1 MATVTESPI
10 NSASLNT
17 IPGQDTDLFD
27 NSGFE
32 SELSDSNARNEN
44 PLKLFQDTLKSGS
57 QTLKERFENNTP
69 ADELVTGRA
78 YLVDQLLQHAW
89 KIFFN
94 SECNDIALVAVGG
107 YGRGELHPH
116 SDIDLMILLASM
128 NQEQYKEQIE
138 GFLTFLWDIGLEV
151 GHSVR
156 TLRECIKEGTQDITI
171 ATNLM
176 EARLLS
182 GPENL
187 FNHMRTVT
195 NTKHIWPSEQFFEA
209 KHEEQKKRH
218 EKFGDTAYK
227 LEPNIKEGP
236 GGLRDIQVIGW
247 VTKRHFGASTLH
259 ELVTNNFLT
268 EKEYSTLIDGQNFLW
283 RIRFALH
290 TLANRREDRLL
301 FDYQRTLASQFGYE
315 NTDNNL
321 AVEQFMQSY
330 YRTIMELN
338 RLNEMLLQL
347 FQEAI
352 IYANFPINER
362 FRSRMGF
369 MAVTHD
375 NVFKEHPLA
384 LLEIFLLLEQHQEL
398 KGVRANT
405 IRLIRDHCYLIDDEF
420 RKDPRANELFMQILR
435 QPQGITH
442 EFRRMNRYGVLAAY
456 LPAFGRIVGRMQYDL
471 FHTLT
476 VDEHSLFVLRNLRRF
491 TVPEFQDEFPLC
503 SNIILNIN
511 KPELLYI
518 AGLFHDIAK
527 GRGGDH
533 SELGADEVRTFCP
546 QHKID
551 SDDTEFIAWLI
562 QNHLL
567 MSITAQKKDISDP
580 SVIMEFAEK
589 MIDKNH
595 LDFLYLLTVADI
607 RATNPEMWNSWK
619 DALLKELYH
628 GTKKALQQGLEI
640 PDQKKLVSD
649 IREKILPSLKES
661 GFTIEQIDNLWNDL
675 SEEYFFYYTPEEILW
690 HISSIAKREEDKHPL
705 VEVRLLKRR
714 GSTAIFIYGPVKNN
728 QFAVITSA
736 LEKLGLTIV
745 DARIITSKQ
754 NYTLDTYLV
763 LEENGEAIEDEYRLD
778 EIQKTITRSLEK
790 HEDPELLV
798 SRRQTRQMKHF
809 KIPTRV
815 SFETDPH
822 NIRTIMKVVTAD
834 RPGLLSK
841 IAQAFLKCNIQLQIA
856 RISTVGA
863 QVEDVFYI
871 TDQNNLPLED
881 KTEIEEL
888 RKTTIEMLS

>member
-1 MATVTESPI
+1 MKNSPI
-10 NSASLNT
+10 NSAPLNT
-17 IPGQDTDLFD
+17 APDQDTELFD
-27 NSGFE
+27 SSKFE
-32 SELSDSNARNEN
+32 SALSDLNARNEN
-44 PLKLFQDTLKSGS
+44 PLKLFQDTLKSGD
-57 QTLKERFENNTP
+57 QILKERFENKVP
-69 ADELVTGRA
+69 AEDLVTGRA

-89 KIFFN
+89 EGSFN
-94 SECNDIALVAVGG
+94 QECDDIALIAVGG

-128 NQEQYKEQIE
+128 KHDQYKEQIE
-138 GFLTFLWDIGLEV
+138 SFLTFLWDIGLEV

-156 TLRECIKEGTQDITI
+156 TLRECIKEGTRDITI
-171 ATNLM
+171 VTNLM

-182 GPENL
+182 GPENI
-187 FNHMRTVT
+187 FNRMRTAT

-209 KHEEQKKRH
+209 KYEEQKKRH

-259 ELVTNNFLT
+259 ELVTHDFLT
-268 EKEYSTLIDGQNFLW
+268 EKEYSTLIEGQNFLW
-283 RIRFALH
+283 GIRFALH
-290 TLANRREDRLL
+290 TLTNRREDRLL

-315 NTDNNL
+315 DIDDNL
-321 AVEQFMQSY
+321 AVEQFMQCY

-384 LLEIFLLLEQHQEL
+384 LLEIFLLLEQHPEL

-420 RKDPRANELFMQILR
+420 RKDPRANGLFMQILR

-503 SNIILNIN
+503 SNMILNIN

-527 GRGGDH
+527 GMGGDH
-533 SELGADEVRTFCP
+533 SELGAEEVRAFCL

-551 SDDTEFIAWLI
+551 SDDTEFVAWLI

-589 MIDKNH
+589 VIDKNH

-607 RATNPEMWNSWK
+607 RATNPGMWNSWK

-640 PDQKKLVSD
+640 PDQKKLISD
-649 IREKILPSLKES
+649 IREKILPSLKET
-661 GFTIEQIDNLWNDL
+661 GLTIEQIDNLWNDL

-690 HISSIAKREEDKHPL
+690 HISSIAKRREDELPL
-705 VEVRLLKRR
+705 VEVRLLEKR
-714 GSTAIFIYGPVKNN
+714 GSTAIFIYGPVQNN
-728 QFAVITSA
+728 QFAIITSA

-745 DARIITSKQ
+745 DARIITSRQ

-778 EIQKTITRSLEK
+778 EIQKTIISSLEK
-790 HEDPELLV
+790 HENPELLV
-798 SRRQTRQMKHF
+798 SRRQIRQIKHF

-815 SFETDPH
+815 TFETDPH

-856 RISTVGA
+856 RISTIGA

-881 KTEIEEL
+881 KVEIEKL
-888 RKTTIEMLS
+888 RKTTIDMLS

>member
-1 MATVTESPI
+1 MTNVTNVTTVTNSPI
-10 NSASLNT
+10 NVAPLDT
-17 IPGQDTDLFD
+17 AYDQDTDLFD
-27 NSGFE
+27 SSKFE
-32 SELSDSNARNEN
+32 SALSDLNARNEN
-44 PLKLFQDTLKSGS
+44 TLKLFQDALKSGS
-57 QTLKERFENNTP
+57 QTLKERFENNAP
-69 ADELVTGRA
+69 ADELVIGRA
-78 YLVDQLLQHAW
+78 YLVDQLLRYSW
-89 KIFFN
+89 RNLFN
-94 SECNDIALVAVGG
+94 TTGDDIALIAVGG

-116 SDIDLMILLASM
+116 SDIDLMILLASIKH
-128 NQEQYKEQIE
+128 EQYKEQIE
-138 GFLTFLWDIGLEV
+138 SFLTFLWDIGLEV

-156 TLRECIKEGTQDITI
+156 TLKECIKEGTQDITI

-176 EARLLS
+176 EARLLC

-187 FNHMRTVT
+187 FNRMRTVT

-209 KHEEQKKRH
+209 KHEEQKRRH

-268 EKEYSTLIDGQNFLW
+268 EKEYSTLIEGQNFLW

-290 TLANRREDRLL
+290 TLTNRREDRLL

-315 NTDNNL
+315 DIDDNL
-321 AVEQFMQSY
+321 AVEQFMQCY

-369 MAVTHD
+369 MAVTHE
-375 NVFKEHPLA
+375 NVFKQHPLA
-384 LLEIFLLLEQHQEL
+384 LLEIFLLMEQHQEL
-398 KGVRANT
+398 RGVRANT
-405 IRLIRDHCYLIDDEF
+405 IRLIRDHCHLIDDEF
-420 RKDPRANELFMQILR
+420 RNDPRANELFMQIIR
-435 QPQGITH
+435 QPQGVTH

-476 VDEHSLFVLRNLRRF
+476 VDEHSLFVLRNLRRL
-491 TVPEFQDEFPLC
+491 TVPEFQDEFPLS
-503 SNIILNIN
+503 SNLILNIN

-518 AGLFHDIAK
+518 TALFHDIAK

-533 SELGADEVRTFCP
+533 SELGAVEARAFCQ
-546 QHKID
+546 QHKMD
-551 SDDTEFIAWLI
+551 LDDTEFVAWLV

-580 SVIMEFAEK
+580 SVIMDFAK
-589 MIDKNH
+589 KVIDKNH

-628 GTKKALQQGLEI
+628 GTKKALQQGLEM
-640 PDQKKLVSD
+640 PDQKKLISD
-649 IREKILPSLKES
+649 IREKILPSLKET

-675 SEEYFFYYTPEEILW
+675 SEEYFLYYTPEEILW
-690 HISSIAKREEDKHPL
+690 HISSIAKREEDEHPL
-705 VEVRLLKRR
+705 VEVRLLKKEGVRPYL
-714 GSTAIFIYGPVKNN
+714 STGP
-728 QFAVITSA
+728 FRITS
-736 LEKLGLTIV
+736 
-745 DARIITSKQ
+745 
-754 NYTLDTYLV
+754 
-763 LEENGEAIEDEYRLD
+763 
-778 EIQKTITRSLEK
+778 
-790 HEDPELLV
+790 
-798 SRRQTRQMKHF
+798 
-809 KIPTRV
+809 
-815 SFETDPH
+815 
-822 NIRTIMKVVTAD
+822 
-834 RPGLLSK
+834 
-841 IAQAFLKCNIQLQIA
+841 
-856 RISTVGA
+856 
-863 QVEDVFYI
+863 
-871 TDQNNLPLED
+871 LPL
-881 KTEIEEL
+881 L
-888 RKTTIEMLS
+888 RLHWKNSD